1 MADLNV
7 EPKSSRPWWL
17 WLLLALAALAI
28 ILFLARGCDNDGEVV
43 DTNVTTTDT
52 TQTVTTTE
60 TETES
65 DEDWNNLD
73 RNVPAATYEE
83 ITDRDITVRGN
94 EEYAIYSLDETI
106 LFDTDSKAIRPEAEK
121 KLQQVSASLGQRF
134 ANGKVRIYSYTDAKG
149 SAGYNQQLAQARA
162 ESVRSWLVTNGK
174 VSDGL
179 ISLHP
184 VGEAQPVA
192 SNATA
197 AGRQQ
202 NRRVEIIAR
211 QGNK

>member
-28 ILFLARGCDNDGEVV
+28 LIFLTRGCDKDEEVAAT
-43 DTNVTTTDT
+43 DVTTTDT
-52 TQTVTTTE
+52 TQTATTTE
-60 TETES
+60 SETET
-65 DEDWNNLD
+65 DEGWNNLD

-83 ITDRDITVRGN
+83 ITDSAITVRGN
-94 EEYAIYSLDETI
+94 EQYAIYSLDETI

-121 KLQQVSASLGQRF
+121 KLQQVAASLGQRF
-134 ANGKVRIYSYTDAKG
+134 ANGMVRIYSYTDAKG
-149 SAGYNQQLAQARA
+149 SAGYNQQLAEERA
-162 ESVRSWLVTNGK
+162 EAVRSWLVKNGK
-174 VSDGL
+174 VSEGL

-184 VGEAQPVA
+184 VGESQPVA

-202 NRRVEIIAR
+202 NRRVEIVAR
-211 QGNK
+211 QGNQ